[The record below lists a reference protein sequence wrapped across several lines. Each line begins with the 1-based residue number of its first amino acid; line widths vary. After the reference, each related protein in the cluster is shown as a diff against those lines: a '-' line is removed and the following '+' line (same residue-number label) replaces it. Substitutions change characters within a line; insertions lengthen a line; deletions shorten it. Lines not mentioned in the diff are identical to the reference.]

1 MCNDWHKAIKPI
13 IKCNNWYIFSRLMN
27 QMNTAKSVK
36 IEVIRNKGNWQC
48 LLDLTHSILL
58 ELITY
63 FDFNITTNFVNYITL
78 AFLDFLI
85 KNITEIP
92 QKAIAYRTQ
101 SINFINSKVTL
112 NKLWKSSEWIKLG
125 INWKNKRLNTKS
137 RLKSPFYWLKLFYF

>member
-1 MCNDWHKAIKPI
+1 
-13 IKCNNWYIFSRLMN
+13 
-27 QMNTAKSVK
+27 MNTAKSVK

-78 AFLDFLI
+78 EFLDFLI

-112 NKLWKSSEWIKLG
+112 NKL
-125 INWKNKRLNTKS
+125 
-137 RLKSPFYWLKLFYF
+137 